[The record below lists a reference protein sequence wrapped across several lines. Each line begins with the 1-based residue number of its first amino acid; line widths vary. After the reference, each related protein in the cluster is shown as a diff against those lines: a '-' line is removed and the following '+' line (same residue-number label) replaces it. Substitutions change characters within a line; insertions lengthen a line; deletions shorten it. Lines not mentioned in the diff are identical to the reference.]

1 MTQGKTTRHPEFG
14 FLRTA
19 SLPSEQEL
27 EEHYREKYFQT
38 GAGNY
43 KRQYSSEEILS
54 LELPVKLALHAFQ
67 FLEMDWKAPKALD
80 LGCGEGFA
88 SRVLQELGFEVTLV
102 DASSEGLSKQNPQLL
117 EKFTQ
122 ADTSKFFID
131 NEGPWDLIWLSHVLE
146 HVLDP
151 EALLSGIHAS
161 LTQSGRAIITIPNDD
176 SRFQSLLL
184 AEGFV
189 SREWWIA
196 PPEHLSY
203 FNVDTF
209 SNLATKKGFEIEK
222 VFSSLPIDWALLN
235 PTSNYVETPKIGAF
249 AHNANLA
256 LERYLRGFD
265 LSVHLQLRETL
276 AELQLGRNL
285 TFVLKK
291 PSRS

>member
-1 MTQGKTTRHPEFG
+1 MTQPKTIRDPEFG
-14 FLRTA
+14 FLRIA

-43 KRQYSSEEILS
+43 RREYSSEEILS
-54 LELPVKLALHAFQ
+54 LELPVRLALHAFQ
-67 FLEMDWKAPKALD
+67 FPEMDWKAPKALD

-88 SRVLQELGFEVTLV
+88 SRALQELGFEVTLV
-102 DASSEGLSKQNPQLL
+102 DASSEGLSKQNPELL
-117 EKFTQ
+117 EYFTQ
-122 ADTSKFFID
+122 ADAYKFFID
-131 NEGPWDLIWLSHVLE
+131 NGGPWDLIWLSHVLE

-151 EALLSGIHAS
+151 EALLSSIYSS
-161 LTQSGRAIITIPNDD
+161 LTQYGRAIITIPNDD

-184 AEGFV
+184 SEGFV
-189 SREWWIA
+189 SREWFIA

-203 FNVDTF
+203 FNLDTF
-209 SNLATKKGFEIEK
+209 SNFATKKGFEIEK

-235 PTSNYVETPKIGAF
+235 PTSNYVENPKIGAF
-249 AHNANLA
+249 AHKVNLA
-256 LERYLRGFD
+256 LEGYLRGFD
-265 LSVHLQLRETL
+265 MSVHLQLRETL
-276 AELQLGRNL
+276 AKLQLGRNL